1 MKLKEHIYIGRR
13 LVKLLYSLGHR
24 YFYALVLS
32 SLVTALT
39 PYVPI
44 WFWPGLLMGWLQG
57 RLCRRWRCMRR

>member
-1 MKLKEHIYIGRR
+1 MKLKEHIYIGRQ

-44 WFWPGLLMGWLQG
+44 WFSARLIDGLAAG
-57 RLCRRWRCMRR
+57 RLCRRWRCMRH

>member
-44 WFWPGLLMGWLQG
+44 WF
-57 RLCRRWRCMRR
+57 